1 MTMAS
6 AYLFKI
12 PGNPTIQISQDEL
25 RSLLTNIEAELH
37 RSQVYTRAVANLQK
51 LLGSSDEQAKLL
63 FKAVG
68 REAISLAFKQ
78 FARQHHVDANINS
91 PTDNTESPN
100 VDIEQS
106 SNLPQSGKN
115 IKKLAS
121 KSELVNTT
129 QENLP
134 SKSPS
139 HVVENTGQETH
150 RQKHNPI
157 KWFWPHQKQAKV
169 RLADQTAAEKRL
181 ESLRQIGKQ
190 LKQARESQ
198 GLTLQK
204 LHIYTHISIHQME
217 AVENANFDLLPEDVL
232 IRGFIR
238 VMGNAL
244 GINGIILAA
253 SLPMPN
259 QAKSVLPSW
268 YHVKNSVGLLDL
280 EIRPFHLYIGYT
292 ALVAGAV
299 GGLSFMTQQAQNKSV
314 LNSEIIIPTT
324 SLLCQSTQKT
334 EANVKPGIKSSSTG
348 VCVGSDISPPEAF

>member
-37 RSQVYTRAVANLQK
+37 RSQVYNRAVANLQK
-51 LLGSSDEQAKLL
+51 LLGSSNEQARLL

-68 REAISLAFKQ
+68 REAITLAFKQ
-78 FARQHHVDANINS
+78 FARQHKLDANINS
-91 PTDNTESPN
+91 PTNNTESQN
-100 VDIEQS
+100 VDLEQS
-106 SNLPQSGKN
+106 SNLPQSSES
-115 IKKLAS
+115 IKLDSKL
-121 KSELVNTT
+121 ELVNTS

-134 SKSPS
+134 SQPQS
-139 HVVENTGQETH
+139 HVLENTEQESH
-150 RQKHNPI
+150 RPKHNPI
-157 KWFWPHQKQAKV
+157 KWSWPHQKLGKIK
-169 RLADQTAAEKRL
+169 LADQIAAEKRL
-181 ESLRQIGKQ
+181 ESLRQIGEQ

-253 SLPMPN
+253 SLPMSN

-268 YHVKNSVGLLDL
+268 YHVKKSVSILDL
-280 EIRPFHLYIGYT
+280 EIRPVHLYMGYT
-292 ALVAGAV
+292 ALVAGAI
-299 GGLSFMTQQAQNKSV
+299 GGLSFMTQQSQNNSV

-324 SLLCQSTQKT
+324 SSLCQSTQKT
-334 EANVKPGIKSSSTG
+334 QANIKPGINSSSTG